1 LPPRCLPAA
10 WRLFRHCAMSDSTIF
25 HARNGTMINVSG
37 LTKQY
42 RNGTG
47 PVSVLHGVDLSLFSG
62 EMVAI
67 MGPSGSGKSTLLFIL
82 GLFLAPS
89 QGTYRAMGEDVLSLD
104 RHAQAV
110 FRRKHVGFVFQSCN
124 LIENS
129 TVHQNLEMPLI
140 YAGVRRRERQDRI
153 EDALAQV
160 GLSHRINHPANFLSG
175 GEQQRVAVAR
185 ALVNNPKIIL
195 ADEPTGQL
203 DRDNSRMVLDHF
215 RNFVAD
221 GTGAIMIVT
230 HDPEVA
236 AQCTRVYRLDDGVI
250 VSCT

>member
-1 LPPRCLPAA
+1 MSNSTVS
-10 WRLFRHCAMSDSTIF
+10 CACDE
-25 HARNGTMINVSG
+25 TMIHVSG

-42 RNGTG
+42 RNGG
-47 PVSVLHGVDLSLFSG
+47 GVVSVLEGVELSLSPG

-89 QGTYRAMGEDVLSLD
+89 QGIYRAMGEDVLTLD
-104 RHAQAV
+104 RHAQAL

-129 TVHQNLEMPLI
+129 TVHENLEMPLI
-140 YAGVRRRERQDRI
+140 YAGVRRGERQDKI
-153 EDALAQV
+153 HDALVQV
-160 GLSHRINHPANFLSG
+160 GLSQRIHHPANLLSG

-203 DRDNSRMVLDHF
+203 DRDNGRMVMDHF
-215 RNFVAD
+215 KNFVAD
-221 GTGAIMIVT
+221 GTTAIMIVT

-236 AQCTRVYRLDDGVI
+236 VQCTRVYHLDDGI
-250 VSCT
+250 MKTRG